1 MWRQRSRI
9 EWLKEGDRNTN
20 FFHRKASGRKK
31 KNRIA
36 KLLNHDGSFLTDEE
50 EITNRTHL
58 FFEALYKKDP
68 YVDPSSLLECIAP
81 KVSDEIN
88 NHLTADF
95 TNEEIS
101 DALFQIGPHKA
112 PGPDGLPARFFQRNW
127 ALLRE
132 EVCKAINK
140 FFAEGSLPEGINMTK
155 IILIPKSN
163 KAVDLKDFRP
173 ISLCNVIYKII
184 SKCLVNRIRPFL
196 DGLIGETQSA
206 FIPGRLI
213 SDNALIAFECFHAIQ
228 RNRKQDDSYCAYKL
242 DLSKAYDRV
251 DWWFLESLLHTWGFN
266 EKWIK
271 WIMACVTSVKFC
283 VQVNGNLTEE
293 IILPEV

>member
-1 MWRQRSRI
+1 
-9 EWLKEGDRNTN
+9 
-20 FFHRKASGRKK
+20 
-31 KNRIA
+31 
-36 KLLNHDGSFLTDEE
+36 
-50 EITNRTHL
+50 
-58 FFEALYKKDP
+58 
-68 YVDPSSLLECIAP
+68 
-81 KVSDEIN
+81 
-88 NHLTADF
+88 
-95 TNEEIS
+95 
-101 DALFQIGPHKA
+101 LFQIGPHKA
-112 PGPDGLPARFFQRNW
+112 PGSDGLPARFFQRNW

-163 KAVDLKDFRP
+163 EAVDLKDFRP